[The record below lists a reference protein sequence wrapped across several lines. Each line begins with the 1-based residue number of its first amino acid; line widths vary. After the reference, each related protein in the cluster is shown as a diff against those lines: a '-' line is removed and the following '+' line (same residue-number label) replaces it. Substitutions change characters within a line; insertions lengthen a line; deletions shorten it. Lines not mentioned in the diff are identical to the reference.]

1 MAGRETLPSVLSA
14 PNEDGG
20 TIQREA
26 LKNGLKTWKILI
38 SRQIIL
44 MYMCVCVSVLGI
56 KVKYKNYIGDKFLTG
71 LQLRCQSCESG
82 TLKDSRNDRLS
93 WLLTKISL

>member
-1 MAGRETLPSVLSA
+1 MLSA

-20 TIQREA
+20 TIKKEA
-26 LKNGLKTWKILI
+26 LKNGLKTGKILI

-44 MYMCVCVSVLGI
+44 TYMCVCVCACVLGI
-56 KVKYKNYIGDKFLTG
+56 KVKYKDYIGDKFLTG

-82 TLKDSRNDRLS
+82 TLKGS
-93 WLLTKISL
+93 